1 MPDLVHKLIR
11 KLPHQDNELM
21 PGVRWGNCCELF
33 TPAFWKIE
41 YEVNRTRFHHM
52 RLGNNILEEIVAC
65 LLGGYGIPAEMG
77 LLAFER
83 LKKQK
88 LIKHG
93 VSVKRLQ
100 DSLSKPF
107 KTASGSVAVYRF
119 YNQKSKYIFELL
131 NRRDLKKIP
140 MTDDLALRNWLLSV
154 NGIGYKT
161 ASWITRNWLGSD
173 NVAILD
179 IHIIRAG
186 QLAGFFD
193 MNANVSTDYCRLEQ
207 KYLRF
212 CNGIQVKP
220 SLFDAFIWDY
230 MKKNNRF
237 ALRVLNS

>member
-1 MPDLVHKLIR
+1 MADLVHKLIS

-21 PGVRWGNCCELF
+21 PGVRWGNCCQLF

-41 YEVNRTRFHHM
+41 YEVNWTRFQHT
-52 RLGNNILEEIVAC
+52 RLGDNILEEIVAC

-83 LKKQK
+83 LKQEGLIVQGVTLKK
-88 LIKHG
+88 L
-93 VSVKRLQ
+93 R
-100 DSLSKPF
+100 DSLYKPF
-107 KTASGSVAVYRF
+107 KTSNGRQAVYRF
-119 YNQKSKYIFELL
+119 HNQKSKYIFELL
-131 NRRDLKKIP
+131 NRKDLNRIP
-140 MTDDLALRNWLLSV
+140 LKNDLELREWLLSV

-186 QLAGFFD
+186 QLAGIFD
-193 MNANVSTDYCRLEQ
+193 MKADISTNYCQLEQ
-207 KYLRF
+207 QFLQF
-212 CNGIQVKP
+212 CYGIEVKP

-237 ALRVLNS
+237 ALKVLNS